1 MSAHQL
7 TRYSNTLKG
16 VTLVE
21 LVISIVIIG
30 AAMGGMLSAFGNL
43 SGSSANGLYQAR
55 QIALAQLYLDEILSK
70 YYSDDTGVGG
80 IPASTSACSIGGA
93 DAGESRGSFD
103 DVDDYHGLSEVPNF
117 SNGAFSG
124 SSLYNQYWVSVRV
137 VCEGSSLIGAATKAK
152 VITVTVRAP
161 DNSEL
166 SLAAYKGNF

>member
-1 MSAHQL
+1 MSSHRL
-7 TRYSNTLKG
+7 TGYSKAIKG

-21 LVISIVIIG
+21 LVISIVIVG

-43 SGSSANGLYQAR
+43 AGNSASGLYQAR

-70 YYSDDTGVGG
+70 HYSEDTGVGG

-93 DAGESRGSFD
+93 DTGESRGRFD
-103 DVDDYHGLSEVPNF
+103 DVDDYHGLSEVPSF
-117 SNGAFSG
+117 SNGVFSG
-124 SSLYNQYWVSVRV
+124 SSLYDQYLVSVRV
-137 VCEGSSLIGAATKAK
+137 VCEGTSLIGASTKAK